1 MRKPSSSSVK
11 VFSPEYTQEEVL
23 ASLRSSIP
31 QLLQSLPVRWVVLFG
46 SYARG
51 NHTAFSDIDLLVIYS
66 GEVRED
72 AFALV
77 KKGVPLRGLEPQVL
91 SEEEFRSVLPVWRR
105 MLQHNITVWGTCPVE
120 GWEVP

>member
-23 ASLRSSIP
+23 QLLRSSMP
-31 QLLQSLPVRWVVLFG
+31 QLLQRLPVRWVVLFG

-51 NHTAFSDIDLLVIYS
+51 NYTAFSDIDVLVIYS

-77 KKGVPLRGLEPQVL
+77 KKGMPLRGLEPHVL
-91 SEEEFRSVLPVWRR
+91 SEEEFRAVLPVWRR
-105 MLQHNITVWGTCPVE
+105 MLQHSVTVWGTCPVE